1 MCVFFFFF
9 KYNYFHY
16 WNDNVL
22 SRHVISRSS
31 RRYFTFSFFFSFC
44 FLSPKICYS
53 FFDHFTCGAQNTRA
67 LYKSLDN
74 RSIISPCFLIS
85 LLFPLYLFNVS
96 ERVYLQSLSLRF
108 LFFSLLSL
116 LLFTF
121 FFLSFPPIFRRR
133 FCKIFIIRFTIWF
146 SLLSVVLYATPPL
159 GFVRANL
166 RVQPYITN
174 SLAEDRGWFL
184 LRLRKLPFTA

>member
-1 MCVFFFFF
+1 MCFFFFF

-31 RRYFTFSFFFSFC
+31 RRYFTFSFFSFC

-108 LFFSLLSL
+108 LFFFFFISLIIHVFFFFRSLLYFAAASVKYSL
-116 LLFTF
+116 LGLRYDFPSF
-121 FFLSFPPIFRRR
+121 RWSFMRPPRSVLSARTSAFNPILQ
-133 FCKIFIIRFTIWF
+133 I
-146 SLLSVVLYATPPL
+146 P
-159 GFVRANL
+159 
-166 RVQPYITN
+166 
-174 SLAEDRGWFL
+174 
-184 LRLRKLPFTA
+184 

>member
-67 LYKSLDN
+67 LYKCLDN

-121 FFLSFPPIFRRR
+121 FFFFR
-133 FCKIFIIRFTIWF
+133 
-146 SLLSVVLYATPPL
+146 SLLYFAAASVKYSLLGLRYDFPSFRWSFMRPPRSVLSARTSAFNPILQIP
-159 GFVRANL
+159 
-166 RVQPYITN
+166 
-174 SLAEDRGWFL
+174 
-184 LRLRKLPFTA
+184 